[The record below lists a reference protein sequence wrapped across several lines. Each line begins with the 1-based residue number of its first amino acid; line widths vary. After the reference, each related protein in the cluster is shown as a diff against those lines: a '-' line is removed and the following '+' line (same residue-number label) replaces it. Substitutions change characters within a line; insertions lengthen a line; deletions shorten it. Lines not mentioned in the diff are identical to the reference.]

1 MYNILKLNEI
11 SPKIDA
17 VLSAKDYTATS
28 ECDNPDAIMLRSFN
42 MHEYEVPATV
52 KAIARAGAGVNNIPL
67 DKMTEKGICVFN
79 TPGANANA
87 VKELVICA
95 MLLGSRKIVDGI
107 NWTEQLDPAS
117 DVAKLVEK
125 GKKAFVGH
133 EIYGKTLGVVGLG
146 AIGRLVANTAIA
158 LGMKV
163 IGYDPYLDVNGA
175 MSLDR
180 HVHYVSDI
188 STVYAKSDYITLHV
202 PATPTTK
209 NAINKATI
217 ATMKHGVVIINC
229 ARGEL
234 VVNADIVEAVKSGRV
249 GRYVTDLP
257 NSELLGV
264 ENIITIPHLGASTAE
279 AEDNCA
285 VMAANQLKDYLEN
298 GNVVNSVNFPN
309 ATAPRTTKYRITILH
324 QNKANMIASA
334 SSFIASKNINI
345 ANLVSSSRG
354 ELGYMI
360 FDIDEEL
367 PTEVLAEMRKQDG
380 FLVVNKF

>member
-11 SPKIDA
+11 SPKIGT
-17 VLSAKDYTATS
+17 VLSAKDYTAST
-28 ECDNPDAIMLRSFN
+28 ECEKPDAIMLRSFN

-67 DKMTEKGICVFN
+67 DKMTAKGICVFN

-107 NWTEQLDPAS
+107 NWTEQLNPDSEVP
-117 DVAKLVEK
+117 KLVEK

-146 AIGRLVANTAIA
+146 AIGRLVANAA
-158 LGMKV
+158 VSLGMKV

-175 MSLDR
+175 MALDR
-180 HVHYVSDI
+180 HVQYVHDI
-188 STVYAKSDYITLHV
+188 NTIYAESDYITLHV

-209 NAINKATI
+209 NAINKSTI

-234 VVNADIVEAVKSGRV
+234 VVNADIVDAVKSGQV

-285 VMAANQLKDYLEN
+285 VMAATELKDYLEN
-298 GNVVNSVNFPN
+298 GNVVNSVNFPI
-309 ATAPRTTKYRITILH
+309 ASAPRSTKYRVTVLH
-324 QNKANMIASA
+324 QNKANMIAAA
-334 SSFIASKNINI
+334 SSFIANQNINI
-345 ANLVSSSRG
+345 TNLVSSSRG

-367 PTEVLAEMRKQDG
+367 PTEVLNEMRKQEG
-380 FLVVNKF
+380 FLAVNKF